1 MQTTIKSKQTQ
12 MNIKYLN
19 QVTPW
24 WNTKT
29 IPRNKHKKF
38 NCLKTQFI
46 NNYYENDP
54 NDANMMDLKL
64 KIASKT
70 LYDKVL
76 QQNDAQDIKT
86 EQMYNKLMETLLNTK
101 IEIFGSTKKISS
113 TFWIGYTKMKFT
125 PNNKTN
131 KKHK

>member
-1 MQTTIKSKQTQ
+1 
-12 MNIKYLN
+12 
-19 QVTPW
+19 
-24 WNTKT
+24 
-29 IPRNKHKKF
+29 
-38 NCLKTQFI
+38 
-46 NNYYENDP
+46 
-54 NDANMMDLKL
+54 MMDLKL

-113 TFWIGYTKMKFT
+113 TF
-125 PNNKTN
+125 
-131 KKHK
+131 